1 MWWARAPLRRG
12 LAPGEAW
19 ARLVGAL
26 QAQGFPG
33 LLRKLEH
40 VPLGLS
46 PVSCSWASGT

>member
-1 MWWARAPLRRG
+1 MFKGVVGACPP
-12 LAPGEAW
+12 PGEAW

-40 VPLGLS
+40 IPLGLS